1 MTQYR
6 AAPSQGLS
14 GTVRVPGDKSIS
26 HRALILGALAA
37 GETRVSGLLEGEDV
51 LATAAALRAM
61 GAGITRDGKGVW
73 RVQGRG
79 VGGLAEPDRVLDL
92 GNSGTGVRLLLGVAA
107 GQPFTTFFCGDES
120 LSRRPMARV
129 TEPLARM
136 GAAFVGRSDGRLP
149 IAVTGPEQLVPVE
162 ITLKVPSAQVKSAI
176 LLAGLHAPGETTV
189 IEPAP
194 ARDHTERLLRR
205 FGADVRVTAL
215 GGGNRI
221 TVTGQPELV
230 PATVAVPGDPS
241 SAAFVAVAALTTPDS
256 QVQITGVGVNPLRA
270 GVFAALRDM
279 GADLAIDGE
288 ADHDGEPVAD
298 ITARFGPLSGITVP
312 PERIPAMIDEI
323 PILAVAAA
331 VAAGQ
336 TRIEGL
342 GELRVKESDRLRAI
356 ADGMAECGVG
366 ARIDGDSLVI
376 DGCGGPPPGGGAV
389 AAPHDH
395 RIAMAFLVLGLAA
408 RAPVTVDGVEA
419 IATSFPGFR
428 EIFAGL
434 GADIG

>member
-51 LATAAALRAM
+51 LATASALRAM
-61 GAGITRDGKGVW
+61 GAGITRDGEGIW
-73 RVQGRG
+73 RVRGRG
-79 VGGLAEPDRVLDL
+79 IGGLAEPDRVLDL

-107 GQPFTTFFCGDES
+107 GLPFTTFFCGDES

-149 IAVTGPEQLVPVE
+149 IAVTGPEQLIPVE

-176 LLAGLHAPGETTV
+176 LLAGLHAPGATTV

-205 FGADVRVTAL
+205 FGGEVRVAAI

-230 PATVAVPGDPS
+230 SARVDVPGDPS

-256 QVQITGVGVNPLRA
+256 QVRITGVGVNPLRA
-270 GVFAALRDM
+270 GVFAALREM
-279 GADLAIDGE
+279 GADLAIDG
-288 ADHDGEPVAD
+288 AGDKDGEPVAD
-298 ITARFGPLSGITVP
+298 ITARFGRLRGITVP
-312 PERIPAMIDEI
+312 PDRIPSMIDEI

-331 VAAGQ
+331 VAAGE

-342 GELRVKESDRLRAI
+342 AELRVKESDRLLAI
-356 ADGMAECGVG
+356 ADGMRQCGVG

-376 DGCGGPPPGGGAV
+376 DGCGGPPPGGGTV

-408 RAPVTVDGVEA
+408 RTPVIVDGVET
-419 IATSFPGFR
+419 IGTSFPGFR
-428 EIFAGL
+428 ELFAGL
-434 GADIG
+434 GADIA